1 MDLAGG
7 VPDVGDVFMTKHYR
21 LDGAA
26 PRRTSR
32 RRGARPAARGL
43 RVTRSG
49 FAAIIGRP
57 NVGKSTLLNQVVGT
71 KVSITAASPNTTRQ
85 AIRGI
90 LTEGDTQV
98 IFVDTPGI
106 HRPRTTL
113 GGRLNDT
120 ARAAADGVDVILAVI
135 EAGSAIGPGDRNVI
149 ETMLRNARGRNAPL
163 PCVVVN
169 KMDKSG
175 RETVVAQLVAATTAV
190 EEIAD
195 RVGPR
200 ATSSSA
206 WSTFRS
212 RPRRAKERRQLIEYV
227 RKAMPESPFLF
238 PEDEV
243 SDVPEAMWVA
253 ELVREQLVRKTKQE
267 LPHSIHTRV
276 IEFEWPHITVEI
288 LVERESQKG
297 MVIGKGGAFLKDVG
311 IAARRQL
318 PEGCFLELKSPSSP
332 AGRSATTPSTGSGTD
347 ASRSV
352 AVRASVG
359 TLGTQ

>member
-1 MDLAGG
+1 
-7 VPDVGDVFMTKHYR
+7 MT
-21 LDGAA
+21 
-26 PRRTSR
+26 T
-32 RRGARPAARGL
+32 
-43 RVTRSG
+43 SG

-90 LTEGDTQV
+90 LTEDGVQI

-106 HRPRTTL
+106 HRPKTTL

-135 EAGSAIGPGDRNVI
+135 EASSSIGPGDRNVLT
-149 ETMLRNARGRNAPL
+149 TMLQNARGPKGPRPV
-163 PCVVVN
+163 VVVN

-175 RETVVAQLVAATTAV
+175 REAMAAQLVAATTAV
-190 EEIAD
+190 AELAD
-195 RVGPR
+195 ELNLTDVAERVEYFPV
-200 ATSSSA
+200 SA
-206 WSTFRS
+206 KTGEGTQ
-212 RPRRAKERRQLIEYV
+212 ALIDFV
-227 RKAMPESPFLF
+227 KTAMPESPFLF
-238 PEDEV
+238 EEDEV

-267 LPHSIHTRV
+267 LPHSIHCRV
-276 IEFEWPHITVEI
+276 IEFEWPHILVEI

-297 MVIGKGGAFLKDVG
+297 MVIGKGGALLKDVG

-318 PEGCFLELKSPSSP
+318 PEGCFLELKV
-332 AGRSATTPSTGSGTD
+332 
-347 ASRSV
+347 SV
-352 AVRASVG
+352 EPGWQKRDD
-359 TLGTQ
+359 TLDRFGY